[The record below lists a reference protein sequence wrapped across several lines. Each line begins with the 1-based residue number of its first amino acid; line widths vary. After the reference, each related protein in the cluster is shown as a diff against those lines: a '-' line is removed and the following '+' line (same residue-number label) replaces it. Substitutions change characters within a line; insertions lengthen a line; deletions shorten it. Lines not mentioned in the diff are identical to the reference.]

1 VNTMKENAATDGY
14 RPRILIV
21 DDEELVTKS
30 LRNLFLLQSEY
41 EVVTHTSAREA
52 LSAAGTSPIDLVITD
67 YLMPEMDGITFLSRL
82 KQIQPQ
88 AIRVLLTG
96 YADKENAIRAINS
109 VGLYHYIEK
118 PWDNDELLMV
128 VKNGVEKRALLREL
142 ENKIAELDATHLSLK
157 SIQTELIKAFM

>member
-1 VNTMKENAATDGY
+1 VNTMKENATTDGY

-30 LRNLFLLQSEY
+30 LRNLFLLQSDY
-41 EVVTHTSAREA
+41 DVVTHTSAHEA
-52 LSAAGTSPIDLVITD
+52 LSAAGDLPVDLVITD
-67 YLMPEMDGITFLSRL
+67 YLMPEMDGISFLSRL

-88 AIRVLLTG
+88 AVRVLLTG

-109 VGLYHYIEK
+109 VGLYQYIEK

-128 VKNGVEKRALLREL
+128 VKNGVEKRALLRKL
-142 ENKIAELDATHLSLK
+142 ENKIAELDETHLSLK
-157 SIQTELIKAFM
+157 SIQTELIKVFM